1 MAFLFRGNN
10 DWQFL
15 AASILLMIALAPASS
30 WETPRNFLGDGF
42 KIVSWA
48 EESWDNLIE
57 KIDREIE
64 LGIGSSADRC
74 ALVKQAIGMGESFFE
89 AAECE
94 CDEESTKDGFMH
106 NLVTLNCWY
115 DTCIPLDEDT
125 NSPPI
130 CGQGQIEISVGKSW
144 PGKRMD
150 LNACTKMD
158 ETQRPVCIYY
168 ELTSTTDNEDS
179 EHNKDEKDPLDS
191 FLPEVTQS
199 CSMEYE
205 GIECPCTV
213 EDLYCVAI
221 DCSPILP
228 DVVSVN
234 GCQTLSLADA
244 AGLGTWIPDLKV
256 FRKTDE
262 QDDTDA
268 TEAPVGDPIEP
279 PAEPNETP
287 TQATDDAT
295 CHLLE
300 QATNVPKDLLTCS
313 CEFDRLYCDLDG
325 VAKDFLELYFVST
338 SEIHTDICVRYNS
351 DQPELSY
358 GYSLPFGDSEDYT
371 EPPSPCWAYYGRD
384 RCTCTIDEN
393 SCLSVDC
400 SGVANGVFTKT
411 CQVVDVANPDSLIL
425 DISTI
430 EEQQA
435 TQTIQ
440 EVGKHNKKT
449 GWWIGLVIGI
459 VMLFAVIIGVWWLLR
474 RRKKEIRHED
484 SMEWCAPV
492 DVPND
497 DARFDAIISTAEKQV
512 EFLDT
517 GFAVVAE
524 PVGEPVTA
532 VAEEAE
538 MAPVEIL
545 VASVTEIEE
554 SETFTESETTT
565 EEND

>member
-15 AASILLMIALAPASS
+15 AASILLMVALPSASS

-48 EESWDNLIE
+48 EESWDNLVE

-64 LGIGSSADRC
+64 LGIGSTADRC

-89 AAECE
+89 AAECK
-94 CDEESTKDGFMH
+94 CDEESTKDGLMH

-130 CGQGQIEISVGKSW
+130 CGQGSIEISVGKSW

-191 FLPEVTQS
+191 ILPEVTQS

-268 TEAPVGDPIEP
+268 TEVPVGDPTEP
-279 PAEPNETP
+279 SV
-287 TQATDDAT
+287 DDAT

-300 QATNVPKDLLTCS
+300 QATNLPKDILTCT
-313 CEFDRLYCDLDG
+313 CEFDRLYCDLKG

-338 SEIHTDICVRYNS
+338 SEIYTDICVRYNS

-358 GYSLPFGDSEDYT
+358 GFSLPFGDSEDYT

-384 RCTCTIDEN
+384 SCTCTIDEN

-400 SGVANGVFTKT
+400 SGVANGIFTKT

-430 EEQQA
+430 EEQQDD
-435 TQTIQ
+435 TENTITWTTGM
-440 EVGKHNKKT
+440 GKT
-449 GWWIGLVIGI
+449 SWWIGLVIGI
-459 VMLFAVIIGVWWLLR
+459 VILFAVIIGVWWLLR
-474 RRKKEIRHED
+474 RREKEIRHGD
-484 SMEWCAPV
+484 TMEGCARV
-492 DVPND
+492 DVPN

-517 GFAVVAE
+517 GFTVVAE

-554 SETFTESETTT
+554 SESTI